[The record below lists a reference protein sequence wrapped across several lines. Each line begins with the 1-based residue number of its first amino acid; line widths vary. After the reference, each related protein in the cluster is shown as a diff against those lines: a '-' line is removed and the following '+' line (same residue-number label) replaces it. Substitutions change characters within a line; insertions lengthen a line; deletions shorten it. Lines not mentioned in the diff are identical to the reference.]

1 VSQTDP
7 IQISEGELLAM
18 TRDLDEMHHATLP
31 AMLDGVAEWRDHE
44 HRLASGVLNAG
55 ATVASRRKFLI
66 GTGAVMGAALLAAC
80 SKSSSTT
87 GTTSTTAPG
96 SSTTAGN
103 GGPLTGDLA
112 VAALA
117 ASLENTAVATYQAAL
132 DAAQAGKLGTV
143 PPAVG
148 TFVTTVQKQHRDHA
162 AAWNA
167 ILTQA
172 GKAAVTGVDTTVN
185 TGVVQ
190 PAFAKVTNVTQA
202 AQLALA
208 LEKVAAATY
217 LNAIENALTTTGG
230 IQTSATIQPVEMQ
243 HIAILN
249 YVLGTYPVPDSF
261 ASTAGARPLSDQIG
275 A

>member
-1 VSQTDP
+1 MPVT
-7 IQISEGELLAM
+7 ERELAAM
-18 TRDLDEMHHATLP
+18 TADLDEMHHATLP
-31 AMLDGVAEWRDHE
+31 AMRQGVADFAHDLQR
-44 HRLASGVLNAG
+44 
-55 ATVASRRKFLI
+55 ATVASRRRFLV
-66 GTGAVMGAALLAAC
+66 GSGAVMGAALLAAC
-80 SKSSSTT
+80 SKSSSVVAPP
-87 GTTSTTAPG
+87 TSAPG
-96 SSTTAGN
+96 SSTTAAG

-132 DAAQAGKLGTV
+132 DAVQAGKLGTV
-143 PPAVG
+143 PPAIG

-172 GKAAVTGVDTTVN
+172 GKSAVTGVDTTVN

-190 PAFAKVTNVTQA
+190 PAFAKVASVADA
-202 AQLALA
+202 AKLALA
-208 LEKVAAATY
+208 LETVAAATY
-217 LNAIENALTTTGG
+217 LNAIENALTSTGG

-249 YVLGTYPVPDSF
+249 FVLGTYPVPDSF
-261 ASTAGARPLSDQIG
+261 ASTDGARPLSDRIG
-275 A
+275 G